1 MAMAP
6 PLHPGSSLVASDLPD
21 VNTRLH
27 HIEASG
33 IWHMQENL
41 SLQLDYQFYSY
52 KTDDWAWDNVQ
63 ADTIGKVLSFG
74 QTNPNE
80 DIHYVGASV
89 IYRWQ

>member
-1 MAMAP
+1 M
-6 PLHPGSSLVASDLPD
+6 V
-21 VNTRLH
+21 
-27 HIEASG
+27 EASG
-33 IWHMQENL
+33 TWHMRDNL

-63 ADTIGKVLSFG
+63 ADTIGKVLTFG

-80 DIHYVGASV
+80 DIHYVGVSA